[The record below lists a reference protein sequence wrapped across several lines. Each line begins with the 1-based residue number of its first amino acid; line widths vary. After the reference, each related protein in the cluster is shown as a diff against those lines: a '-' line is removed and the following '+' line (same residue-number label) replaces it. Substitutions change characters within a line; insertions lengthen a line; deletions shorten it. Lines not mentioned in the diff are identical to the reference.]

1 MVTGAYFM
9 HGDSVNVGGFFYIVL
24 SRIRGYMST
33 NIVSI
38 VLSFMNILILLGSI
52 ILLSDFNKGCVLI
65 RVRSRTRIMVGSNL

>member
-1 MVTGAYFM
+1 MVPGADFM

-65 RVRSRTRIMVGSNL
+65 RVRRRTRIMVGSNL